1 MPGISNLSRLNPE
14 DLVTLIMA
22 IIGLIIV
29 IHAILVMN
37 ATPPPS
43 HPTTVVVIIPRQV
56 ALIAP

>member
-1 MPGISNLSRLNPE
+1 MPRSKPSSLNPE
-14 DLVTLIMA
+14 DLIMLAMA

-37 ATPPPS
+37 ATPPS
-43 HPTTVVVIIPRQV
+43 HPTTMVVIIPRQV